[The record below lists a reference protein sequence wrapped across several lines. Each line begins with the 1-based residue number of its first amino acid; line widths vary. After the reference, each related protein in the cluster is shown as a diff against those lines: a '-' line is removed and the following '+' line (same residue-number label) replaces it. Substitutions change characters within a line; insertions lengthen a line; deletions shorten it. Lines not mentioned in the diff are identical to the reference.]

1 MIQILFEGLIRTMRE
16 YVEEKK
22 KYFQKVNDIQNNWE
36 YSDLKKCELSEQEKT
51 KFNALKEKF
60 IEKFTGN
67 INSIKKAFQDKQKN
81 YSLDNAALHNAM
93 FFIANT
99 GKKKDS
105 DFSVD
110 PELIGQIA
118 SEFIGDT
125 RSMNML
131 VSIAESNGMSKTA
144 LDRIKKFAY
153 SIKST
158 GNSVSKSAVQR
169 YASNL
174 MESLHTLRMA
184 QENFRAI
191 MEETEKYKNVD
202 FTEPLTRLLCSRLLE
217 QINRL
222 SDEQVEAI
230 DIETLTKNAVA
241 LTRAVAY
248 KRNVDAKTNTMIGN
262 GVEQF
267 NEMFFQAIR
276 NDKPELYKK
285 LKNFLNDNFKT
296 S

>member
-153 SIKST
+153 SDAELD
-158 GNSVSKSAVQR
+158 AV
-169 YASNL
+169 
-174 MESLHTLRMA
+174 
-184 QENFRAI
+184 F
-191 MEETEKYKNVD
+191 EKFVHALDGGTIIDYV
-202 FTEPLTRLLCSRLLE
+202 
-217 QINRL
+217 
-222 SDEQVEAI
+222 AI
-230 DIETLTKNAVA
+230 DLKKA
-241 LTRAVAY
+241 AY
-248 KRNVDAKTNTMIGN
+248 KCDIVLDDYEVHDEIGADTFVRKTMG
-262 GVEQF
+262 
-267 NEMFFQAIR
+267 
-276 NDKPELYKK
+276 
-285 LKNFLNDNFKT
+285 LNQSSSF
-296 S
+296 